1 MTKTFPAL
9 LATLCAV
16 TLLGAQQ
23 QQPPPPGTPGA
34 PVQQPDEIRTNI
46 TGDAVG
52 VARRLALPDF
62 IPLTKDAESLDA
74 AKTLTT
80 VLRADLAFERE
91 FQLFAQDVIA
101 TVPPA
106 ASIGQVPFDRWREI
120 NADDV
125 IVGTVRKTPANI
137 VVEVRLYNVRTQ
149 QSAFG
154 KEYTGSIA
162 TARRIAH
169 TISDEIHHDQR
180 TLQGVARTRLTFNSD
195 RDEERLGGTVENRGA
210 KEIYIADYDGE
221 NQRRITTGRQ
231 LNITSWWSP
240 DSRSIVYT
248 SYARGTPHIFVS
260 HIFEGRRDELT
271 KGVGQN
277 MTPSWSPDGTRI
289 AFASTRDGNFEIY
302 VMNRDGSNVRRLT
315 NNPGSDITPTWS
327 PTGNQIAFTSD
338 RSGEANIY
346 VMGADGLG
354 VTRLTSGYADRA
366 TWSPIHN
373 EIAYAART
381 GPGNDIFVMDL
392 STRTPRQLT
401 FGQGTNESP
410 TFAPN
415 GRHLA
420 FTSTRSGRT
429 QIFTVARDGANLRQI
444 TRAGNNWQ
452 PNWSRQ

>member
-1 MTKTFPAL
+1 MMKTLSAL
-9 LATLCAV
+9 AATVSAV
-16 TLLGAQQ
+16 ALLGAQQ
-23 QQPPPPGTPGA
+23 QPPPS
-34 PVQQPDEIRTNI
+34 QQPTEVRTAI
-46 TGDAVG
+46 ESGAGSG
-52 VARRLALPDF
+52 VAPRLAIPEF
-62 IPLTKDAESLDA
+62 IALTKDAESLDA
-74 AKTLTT
+74 AKTLTA
-80 VLRADLAFERE
+80 VLRADIEFERE
-91 FQLFAQDVIA
+91 FAQFAPDVLA
-101 TVPPA
+101 TVPAA
-106 ASIGQVPFDRWREI
+106 ASINQVPFDRWREI
-120 NADDV
+120 NADGV
-125 IVGTVRKTPANI
+125 IVGTVRKTATNV
-137 VVEVRLYNVRTQ
+137 VVEVRLFNVRSQ
-149 QSAFG
+149 QAPFA

-169 TISDEIHHDQR
+169 TAADEIHQQQR
-180 TLQGVARTRLTFNSD
+180 ALTGVARTRITFNSD
-195 RDEERLGGTVENRGA
+195 RDEERLSGTVENRGA

-248 SYARGTPHIFVS
+248 SYARGTPNIFVS

-271 KGVGQN
+271 KSVGQN

-338 RSGEANIY
+338 RSGDPNIY

-354 VTRLTSGYADRA
+354 VTRVTSNYADRA
-366 TWSPIHN
+366 TWSPTLN
-373 EIAYAART
+373 ELAYASRT
-381 GPGNDIFVMDL
+381 GPGNDIFVLDL
-392 STRTPRQLT
+392 GTRAVRQIT

-410 TFAPN
+410 SFSPN
-415 GRHLA
+415 GRHIA
-420 FTSTRSGRT
+420 FTSTRSGKT
-429 QIFTVARDGANLRQI
+429 QIFTVARDGNNTRQI
-444 TRAGNNWQ
+444 TRLGNNWQ